1 MTKLKTLRALD
12 DAQIIALL
20 YRRVSSKE
28 QKREGLS
35 LAAQLNACH
44 EYSARKLDW
53 VAGEEFEDVQTGRKV
68 GRSGYQSLLTAVRA
82 QALAGRRVVVVVAR
96 VDRLGR
102 NMEESARAWK
112 ELAALGAE
120 VHSVREGG
128 LVTWQTF
135 HILAF
140 IAEDESRRIGGRV
153 RDVWAEMEQHG
164 WHRPG
169 RVAWGYAYRKA
180 TDEERGQG
188 SPGAVLVPDAVH
200 AAYARELWM
209 RYAGG
214 ECSERLI
221 RWAALLPAAAKGP
234 RTLGGSAIR
243 ELLRLPVYVGRLGGA
258 HDIAACVEDGGRC
271 EVLDEPRGRW
281 EPLIDD
287 ETWERAHEQY
297 RRARRL
303 PAQASGQYL
312 LTGLLRCH
320 ACGGRMVGNPGNR
333 KRAER
338 DNYRGDPRDLQ
349 RYVCSERLHGDA
361 RARATPC
368 YATVQARKVE
378 GLVIATVREMLLQV
392 NDPELAVRYR
402 AKLRREAVAAGGA
415 DGDAGLVSG
424 LERKLAAT
432 KQQLLAASQRY
443 FVQEISKL
451 TYQIHE
457 EELGREIE
465 AIAEEIARVR
475 SRKRRP
481 EVMAPDAMLRLV
493 DSLSAVARELA
504 KTEGST
510 LRWRGLLEPIV
521 AGVTPV
527 RLGRGV
533 YEATVGLTPFGRG
546 LLEYVCEGTVSANL
560 VAVQQLGTTNCRT
573 TPLPPTALSA

>member
-1 MTKLKTLRALD
+1 MSGHKALRALD

-35 LAAQLNACH
+35 LTAQLHACH
-44 EYSARKLDW
+44 EYNARKPDW
-53 VAGEEFEDVQTGRKV
+53 LAGEEFEDVQSGRKV
-68 GRSGYQSLLTAVRA
+68 AREGYQSLLTAVRA

-102 NMEESARAWK
+102 DMEESSRCWK

-140 IAEDESRRIGGRV
+140 IANDESRRIGGRV
-153 RDVWAEMEQHG
+153 KDVWAEMQQHG

-188 SPGAVLVPDAVH
+188 APKAVLVPDEVH
-200 AAYARELWM
+200 AAYARELWT

-221 RWAALLPAAAKGP
+221 RWAAALPAAAKGA

-258 HDIAACVEDGGRC
+258 HDLADCVEDGGRC
-271 EVLDEPRGRW
+271 EVLDKPRGRW

-297 RRARRL
+297 ARARRL
-303 PAQASGQYL
+303 PSQASGQYL

-349 RYVCSERLHGDA
+349 RYVCSERLHGDSAA
-361 RARATPC
+361 RANPC
-368 YATVQARKVE
+368 YATVQARKIE
-378 GLVIATVREMLLQV
+378 APVIATVRELLERV
-392 NDPELAVRYR
+392 SDPELAVRAR
-402 AKLRREAVAAGGA
+402 ARVRREVKAALGEDDEGA
-415 DGDAGLVSG
+415 LIAG
-424 LERKLAAT
+424 LERKLAAA
-432 KQQLLAASQRY
+432 KGQLLEASRRY
-443 FVQEISKL
+443 FAQEISKL
-451 TYQIHE
+451 TFQVHQ

-465 AIAEEIARVR
+465 AIEGELARLR
-475 SRKRRP
+475 DRRRRP
-481 EVMAPDAMLRLV
+481 EVMAPDMMLRVV
-493 DSLSAVARELA
+493 DGLRDVGVLLDETAGESL
-504 KTEGST
+504 G
-510 LRWRGLLEPIV
+510 WRGVLEPIIE
-521 AGVTPV
+521 GVTPV
-527 RLGRGV
+527 RVSRGV
-533 YEATVGLTPFGRG
+533 YEATVALTPFGRG
-546 LLEYVCEGTVSANL
+546 LLEYVCEGVVTPNL
-560 VAVQQLGTTNCRT
+560 VAVQRLGTTNCRT
-573 TPLPPTALSA
+573 APHPDAA